1 MVAALEAGIIILVSI
16 ALIQGFL
23 RVGQEATAIF
33 FILCAVALI
42 IVHLA
47 SFYFR
52 WQMTPAYLVAAILLL
67 VLIFGAQTGSIIK
80 FASISIAVLL
90 LPLSFALS
98 IGFPVKTLPEPE
110 GPHAVGVAELN
121 HEYAPGNQTV
131 DNSRGNRKLHLKI
144 WYPATLEN
152 KKKYARDTL
161 WSDLHNSE
169 QFSWVERFFTA
180 YLKNIETHSFKAA
193 PIASDRA
200 DRSVLIY
207 NHALLSTASDN
218 TLLMEFLASHGY
230 LIVSI
235 RHEDQRYEYASLQ
248 ENLSE
253 EEQARDLENFKRLG
267 ADIDRKARATLSL
280 QTYQAS
286 KTLPVIVR
294 RRALDTEYVID
305 NLNSI
310 LKTIPGCMNRTC
322 VNEHKLGL
330 VGLSLGG
337 AVATEFCKRD
347 QRCQAAVNLDG
358 GIFGTNIQAPVTIPY
373 LMLYS
378 ELNEGGNDFLKEASG
393 QTYEE
398 HTIKGAMHLDFH
410 DATFTLPALRW
421 FRLLGQIGGEE
432 MTHQKNELVLKFLN
446 DNL

>member
-1 MVAALEAGIIILVSI
+1 MVAALEIGIIVLILI
-16 ALIQGFL
+16 ALVQGFL

-33 FILCAVALI
+33 FAFGAVALI

-52 WQMTPAYLVAAILLL
+52 WQMTPAYLVVVILLL
-67 VLIFGAQTGSIIK
+67 VLIFGAQTGSITK
-80 FASISIAVLL
+80 FASIGIAVLL

-98 IGFPVKTLPEPE
+98 IGFPVQTLPAPE
-110 GPHAVGVAELN
+110 GPHTVGVAELN
-121 HEYAPGNQTV
+121 REYTPGNHTEG
-131 DNSRGNRKLHLKI
+131 NSRDSRKLHLKI
-144 WYPATLEN
+144 WYPATIEN
-152 KKKYARDTL
+152 NGKYARDTL
-161 WSDLHNSE
+161 WSDFHNSE
-169 QFSWVERFFTA
+169 QFSWIERFFTA
-180 YLKNIETHSFKAA
+180 YLKNIKTHSFKDA
-193 PIASDRA
+193 PTASDRTK
-200 DRSVLIY
+200 RSVLIY

-218 TLLMEFLASHGY
+218 TLLMEALASHGY
-230 LIVSI
+230 VIVSI
-235 RHEDQRYEYASLQ
+235 RHEDQRDEYASLH

-253 EEQARDLENFKRLG
+253 AEKARDQENFKKLG
-267 ADIDRKARATLSL
+267 ADIDRNARAALSL

-305 NLNSI
+305 GLNSI
-310 LKTIPGCMNRTC
+310 LNTIPGCMNRTC
-322 VNEHKLGL
+322 VDENKIGL

-337 AVATEFCKRD
+337 AVATELCKSD
-347 QRCQAAVNLDG
+347 QRCRAAVNLDG

-378 ELNEGGNDFLKEASG
+378 ELNEGGNDFIKDASG

-398 HTIKGAMHLDFH
+398 HTFKGAMHLDFH

-421 FRLLGQIGGEE
+421 FGLLGQIGGEE
-432 MTHQKNELVLKFLN
+432 MTHQKNKLVLKFLD